1 MSASIK
7 LTLYT
12 QNDCVF
18 CYSMKQK
25 LENWGYDF
33 NEINL
38 SYQLEQKSVLKEAG
52 LRTVPQVFWNGKHVG
67 PTNNDTAS
75 FTKEMLEAELA
86 YEDYIGGV
94 ENFG

>member
-1 MSASIK
+1 
-7 LTLYT
+7 
-12 QNDCVF
+12 
-18 CYSMKQK
+18 MKQK

-38 SYQLEQKSVLKEAG
+38 SYQLEQKAVLKEAG
-52 LRTVPQVFWNGKHVG
+52 LRTVPQVFWNDKHVG

>member
-33 NEINL
+33 DEINL

-52 LRTVPQVFWNGKHVG
+52 LRTVPQLFWNSKHVG
-67 PTNNDTAS
+67 PTNNDTSS
-75 FTKEMLEAELA
+75 FTKKMLEAELA
-86 YEDYIGGV
+86 YEDYVGGV
-94 ENFG
+94 ENFK